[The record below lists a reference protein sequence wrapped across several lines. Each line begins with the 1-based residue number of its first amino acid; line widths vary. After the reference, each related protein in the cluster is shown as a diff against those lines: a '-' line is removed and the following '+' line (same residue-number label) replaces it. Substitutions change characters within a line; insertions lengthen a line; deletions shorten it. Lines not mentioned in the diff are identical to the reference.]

1 MDFVWEAVKE
11 SLIMFP
17 FLFGAYVL
25 VELIEFLTSKKLN
38 GNVLKSRVAPLV
50 GAGVGLLPQCGFG
63 VVASDLYSKRKITM
77 GTLLAIFFA
86 TSDEAVPLLIISP
99 EKAIYL
105 LPLLAIKFVFGF
117 SLGFIVDAIVNRKRV
132 PVVHGDCHA
141 AGAPRNDNEN
151 KDEPPLSQGDNPPPS
166 GRSEHGDCHAADAPC
181 NDNEN
186 KDEHPLSQG
195 DNPPQSGRSAADA
208 PRNDSVHGDCHVA
221 GAPRNDSV
229 HEEGHHVGC
238 CGHHIEEEENEPWAK
253 RYLLHPALHSLKV
266 FAFVLIV
273 NLVLGGLIALIGEN
287 ELMAFLNSARYVT
300 PVLAVL
306 VGLIPN
312 CAASEV
318 LTLLFI
324 SGGLSFGA
332 CVAGLCANAGIA
344 MVVLFK
350 QNKNMKENLTIF
362 GVLSGV
368 SLVVGYLVTII
379 MDLI

>member
-1 MDFVWEAVKE
+1 MGFVWEAVKE

-141 AGAPRNDNEN
+141 TLAMTDKHGDCHAAGAHCNDNEN
-151 KDEPPLSQGDNPPPS
+151 KDEP
-166 GRSEHGDCHAADAPC
+166 
-181 NDNEN
+181 
-186 KDEHPLSQG
+186 PLSQG

-208 PRNDSVHGDCHVA
+208 PSNDSVHGDCHVA
-221 GAPRNDSV
+221 DAPRNDSV

-238 CGHHIEEEENEPWAK
+238 CGHHIEDEENEPWAK

>member
-1 MDFVWEAVKE
+1 M
-11 SLIMFP
+11 
-17 FLFGAYVL
+17 
-25 VELIEFLTSKKLN
+25 
-38 GNVLKSRVAPLV
+38 PL
-50 GAGVGLLPQCGFG
+50 
-63 VVASDLYSKRKITM
+63 D
-77 GTLLAIFFA
+77 
-86 TSDEAVPLLIISP
+86 
-99 EKAIYL
+99 
-105 LPLLAIKFVFGF
+105 
-117 SLGFIVDAIVNRKRV
+117 
-132 PVVHGDCHA
+132 H
-141 AGAPRNDNEN
+141 
-151 KDEPPLSQGDNPPPS
+151 PPP
-166 GRSEHGDCHAADAPC
+166 R
-181 NDNEN
+181 
-186 KDEHPLSQG
+186 
-195 DNPPQSGRSAADA
+195 GRSAACAVND
-208 PRNDSVHGDCHVA
+208 DSVQGDCLRLLAMTDKHE
-221 GAPRNDSV
+221 
-229 HEEGHHVGC
+229 EEGHHVGC
-238 CGHHIEEEENEPWAK
+238 CGHHIEDEENEPWAK

-287 ELMAFLNSARYVT
+287 ELMTFLNSARYVT

-368 SLVVGYLVTII
+368 SLVVGYVVTII

>member
-117 SLGFIVDAIVNRKRV
+117 SLGFIVDAIVNRKRA

-141 AGAPRNDNEN
+141 AGAFCNDNEN

-166 GRSEHGDCHAADAPC
+166 GRSEHGDCHAACASC
-181 NDNEN
+181 
-186 KDEHPLSQG
+186 
-195 DNPPQSGRSAADA
+195 
-208 PRNDSVHGDCHVA
+208 
-221 GAPRNDSV
+221 NDSV

-238 CGHHIEEEENEPWAK
+238 CGHHIEDEENEPWAK

-350 QNKNMKENLTIF
+350 QNKNMKENITIF

>member
-1 MDFVWEAVKE
+1 MDFVWGAVKE

-117 SLGFIVDAIVNRKRV
+117 SLGFIVDAIVNRKRA

-141 AGAPRNDNEN
+141 AGAPCNDNEN

-166 GRSEHGDCHAADAPC
+166 GRSE
-181 NDNEN
+181 
-186 KDEHPLSQG
+186 
-195 DNPPQSGRSAADA
+195 
-208 PRNDSVHGDCHVA
+208 HGDCHVA

-238 CGHHIEEEENEPWAK
+238 CGHHIEDEENEPWAK

>member
-117 SLGFIVDAIVNRKRV
+117 SLGFIVDAIVNRKRA
-132 PVVHGDCHA
+132 PVVHGDCHVA
-141 AGAPRNDNEN
+141 DAPRNDSEN
-151 KDEPPLSQGDNPPPS
+151 KDEPPLSQGDNPPPR
-166 GRSEHGDCHAADAPC
+166 GRSAACAVNDDSVQEDCHAALAMTDKH
-181 NDNEN
+181 E
-186 KDEHPLSQG
+186 
-195 DNPPQSGRSAADA
+195 
-208 PRNDSVHGDCHVA
+208 
-221 GAPRNDSV
+221 
-229 HEEGHHVGC
+229 EEGHHVGC
-238 CGHHIEEEENEPWAK
+238 CGHHIEDEENEPWAK

-287 ELMAFLNSARYVT
+287 ELMTFLNSARYVT

-368 SLVVGYLVTII
+368 SLVVGYVVTII

>member
-117 SLGFIVDAIVNRKRV
+117 SLGFIVDAIVNRKRA

-141 AGAPRNDNEN
+141 AGAPCNDNEN

-166 GRSEHGDCHAADAPC
+166 G
-181 NDNEN
+181 
-186 KDEHPLSQG
+186 Q
-195 DNPPQSGRSAADA
+195 SAAD
-208 PRNDSVHGDCHVA
+208 
-221 GAPRNDSV
+221 APRNDSV

-238 CGHHIEEEENEPWAK
+238 CGHHIEDEENEPWAK

>member
-1 MDFVWEAVKE
+1 M
-11 SLIMFP
+11 
-17 FLFGAYVL
+17 
-25 VELIEFLTSKKLN
+25 
-38 GNVLKSRVAPLV
+38 
-50 GAGVGLLPQCGFG
+50 
-63 VVASDLYSKRKITM
+63 
-77 GTLLAIFFA
+77 
-86 TSDEAVPLLIISP
+86 
-99 EKAIYL
+99 
-105 LPLLAIKFVFGF
+105 
-117 SLGFIVDAIVNRKRV
+117 
-132 PVVHGDCHA
+132 
-141 AGAPRNDNEN
+141 
-151 KDEPPLSQGDNPPPS
+151 
-166 GRSEHGDCHAADAPC
+166 
-181 NDNEN
+181 
-186 KDEHPLSQG
+186 
-195 DNPPQSGRSAADA
+195 
-208 PRNDSVHGDCHVA
+208 
-221 GAPRNDSV
+221 
-229 HEEGHHVGC
+229 
-238 CGHHIEEEENEPWAK
+238 
-253 RYLLHPALHSLKV
+253 HPALHSLKV

-368 SLVVGYLVTII
+368 SLVVGYVVTII
-379 MDLI
+379 MDFI

>member
-117 SLGFIVDAIVNRKRV
+117 SLGFVVDAIVSRKRA
-132 PVVHGDCHA
+132 PVVHADCHA
-141 AGAPRNDNEN
+141 GDDD
-151 KDEPPLSQGDNPPPS
+151 KHGDEPPLSQGDNPPPR
-166 GRSEHGDCHAADAPC
+166 GRSIADASR
-181 NDNEN
+181 NDSKNVLGTAN
-186 KDEHPLSQG
+186 
-195 DNPPQSGRSAADA
+195 A
-208 PRNDSVHGDCHVA
+208 PRNDSEHEGRSAACAVIDDNVHGHGHD
-221 GAPRNDSV
+221 GDGEE
-229 HEEGHHVGC
+229 HEEEEHHVGC
-238 CGHHIEEEENEPWAK
+238 CGHHIEDEENEPWAK

-273 NLVLGGLIALIGEN
+273 NLLLGGLIELIGEN

-368 SLVVGYLVTII
+368 SLVVGYIVTII

>member
-117 SLGFIVDAIVNRKRV
+117 SLGFVVDAIVSRKRM
-132 PVVHGDCHA
+132 PVVHGDCHVA
-141 AGAPRNDNEN
+141 DAPRNDNEN
-151 KDEPPLSQGDNPPPS
+151 KNEPPLSQGDNPPPR
-166 GRSEHGDCHAADAPC
+166 GRSEH
-181 NDNEN
+181 E
-186 KDEHPLSQG
+186 
-195 DNPPQSGRSAADA
+195 
-208 PRNDSVHGDCHVA
+208 
-221 GAPRNDSV
+221 
-229 HEEGHHVGC
+229 EEGHHVGC
-238 CGHHIEEEENEPWAK
+238 CGHHIEDEENEPWAK

-368 SLVVGYLVTII
+368 SLVVGYVVTII

>member
-117 SLGFIVDAIVNRKRV
+117 SLGFIVDAIVNRKRA

-141 AGAPRNDNEN
+141 ADAPRNDSEN
-151 KDEPPLSQGDNPPPS
+151 KDEPPLSQGDNPPPR
-166 GRSEHGDCHAADAPC
+166 GRSEH
-181 NDNEN
+181 E
-186 KDEHPLSQG
+186 
-195 DNPPQSGRSAADA
+195 
-208 PRNDSVHGDCHVA
+208 
-221 GAPRNDSV
+221 
-229 HEEGHHVGC
+229 EEGHHVGC
-238 CGHHIEEEENEPWAK
+238 CGHHIEDEENEPWAK

-368 SLVVGYLVTII
+368 SLVVGYVVTII

>member
-1 MDFVWEAVKE
+1 MDFVWRAVKE

-117 SLGFIVDAIVNRKRV
+117 SLGFIVDAIVNRKRA

-141 AGAPRNDNEN
+141 AGAPCNDNEN

-166 GRSEHGDCHAADAPC
+166 GRSAAD
-181 NDNEN
+181 
-186 KDEHPLSQG
+186 
-195 DNPPQSGRSAADA
+195 
-208 PRNDSVHGDCHVA
+208 
-221 GAPRNDSV
+221 APRNDSV

-238 CGHHIEEEENEPWAK
+238 CGHHIEDEENEPWAK

>member
-1 MDFVWEAVKE
+1 MDFVWGAVKE

-141 AGAPRNDNEN
+141 AGAPCNDNEN

-166 GRSEHGDCHAADAPC
+166 GQSE
-181 NDNEN
+181 
-186 KDEHPLSQG
+186 
-195 DNPPQSGRSAADA
+195 
-208 PRNDSVHGDCHVA
+208 HGDCHVA

>member
-117 SLGFIVDAIVNRKRV
+117 NLGFIVDAIVNRKRV

-141 AGAPRNDNEN
+141 AGAPCNDNEN

-166 GRSEHGDCHAADAPC
+166 GRSAAD
-181 NDNEN
+181 
-186 KDEHPLSQG
+186 
-195 DNPPQSGRSAADA
+195 
-208 PRNDSVHGDCHVA
+208 
-221 GAPRNDSV
+221 APRNDSV

-238 CGHHIEEEENEPWAK
+238 CGHHIEDEENEPWAK

>member
-117 SLGFIVDAIVNRKRV
+117 SLGFIVDAIVNRKRAS
-132 PVVHGDCHA
+132 VVHGDCHA
-141 AGAPRNDNEN
+141 AAAPRNDKEN
-151 KDEPPLSQGDNPPPS
+151 KDEPPLSQGDNPPP
-166 GRSEHGDCHAADAPC
+166 R
-181 NDNEN
+181 
-186 KDEHPLSQG
+186 
-195 DNPPQSGRSAADA
+195 GRSAA
-208 PRNDSVHGDCHVA
+208 C
-221 GAPRNDSV
+221 APRNDSV

-238 CGHHIEEEENEPWAK
+238 CGHHIEDEENEPWAK

>member
-117 SLGFIVDAIVNRKRV
+117 SLGFIVDAIVNRKRA
-132 PVVHGDCHA
+132 PVVQGDCHA
-141 AGAPRNDNEN
+141 ALAMTDKHE
-151 KDEPPLSQGDNPPPS
+151 
-166 GRSEHGDCHAADAPC
+166 
-181 NDNEN
+181 
-186 KDEHPLSQG
+186 
-195 DNPPQSGRSAADA
+195 
-208 PRNDSVHGDCHVA
+208 
-221 GAPRNDSV
+221 
-229 HEEGHHVGC
+229 EEGHHVGC
-238 CGHHIEEEENEPWAK
+238 CGHHIEDEENEPWAK

-368 SLVVGYLVTII
+368 SLVVGYVVTII

>member
-99 EKAIYL
+99 ETAIYL

-117 SLGFIVDAIVNRKRV
+117 SLGFIVDAIVNRKRA

-141 AGAPRNDNEN
+141 DGAPCNDNEN

-166 GRSEHGDCHAADAPC
+166 GRSAAD
-181 NDNEN
+181 
-186 KDEHPLSQG
+186 
-195 DNPPQSGRSAADA
+195 
-208 PRNDSVHGDCHVA
+208 
-221 GAPRNDSV
+221 APRNDSV

-238 CGHHIEEEENEPWAK
+238 CGHHIEDEENEPWAK

>member
-105 LPLLAIKFVFGF
+105 LPLLGIKFVFGF
-117 SLGFIVDAIVNRKRV
+117 SLGFVVDAIVSRKRR
-132 PVVHGDCHA
+132 PVVQWDCHDGDGDKHGDCHV
-141 AGAPRNDNEN
+141 
-151 KDEPPLSQGDNPPPS
+151 
-166 GRSEHGDCHAADAPC
+166 
-181 NDNEN
+181 
-186 KDEHPLSQG
+186 
-195 DNPPQSGRSAADA
+195 ADA
-208 PRNDSVHGDCHVA
+208 PRNDSVH
-221 GAPRNDSV
+221 
-229 HEEGHHVGC
+229 EEEEHHVGC
-238 CGHHIEEEENEPWAK
+238 CGHHIEDEENEPWAK

-273 NLVLGGLIALIGEN
+273 NLLLGGLIELIGEN

>member
-151 KDEPPLSQGDNPPPS
+151 KDEPPLSQGDNPP
-166 GRSEHGDCHAADAPC
+166 
-181 NDNEN
+181 
-186 KDEHPLSQG
+186 
-195 DNPPQSGRSAADA
+195 QSGRSAAD
-208 PRNDSVHGDCHVA
+208 
-221 GAPRNDSV
+221 APRNDSV

-238 CGHHIEEEENEPWAK
+238 CGHHIEDEENEPWAK

>member
-117 SLGFIVDAIVNRKRV
+117 SLGFIVDAIVNRKRA
-132 PVVHGDCHA
+132 PVVHVDCHVA
-141 AGAPRNDNEN
+141 DAPRNDKEN
-151 KDEPPLSQGDNPPPS
+151 KNEPPLSQGDNPPPR
-166 GRSEHGDCHAADAPC
+166 GRSEH
-181 NDNEN
+181 E
-186 KDEHPLSQG
+186 
-195 DNPPQSGRSAADA
+195 
-208 PRNDSVHGDCHVA
+208 
-221 GAPRNDSV
+221 
-229 HEEGHHVGC
+229 EEGHHVGC
-238 CGHHIEEEENEPWAK
+238 CGHHIEDEENEPWAK

-368 SLVVGYLVTII
+368 SLVVGYVVTII

>member
-117 SLGFIVDAIVNRKRV
+117 SLGFIVDAIVNRKRA

-141 AGAPRNDNEN
+141 AAPRNDKEN
-151 KDEPPLSQGDNPPPS
+151 KNEPPLSQGDNPPPS
-166 GRSEHGDCHAADAPC
+166 GRSEH
-181 NDNEN
+181 E
-186 KDEHPLSQG
+186 
-195 DNPPQSGRSAADA
+195 
-208 PRNDSVHGDCHVA
+208 
-221 GAPRNDSV
+221 
-229 HEEGHHVGC
+229 EEGHHVGC
-238 CGHHIEEEENEPWAK
+238 CGHHIEDEENEPWAK

-287 ELMAFLNSARYVT
+287 ELMVFLNSARYVT

-368 SLVVGYLVTII
+368 SLVVGYVVTII

>member
-117 SLGFIVDAIVNRKRV
+117 SLGFIVDAIVNRKRA

-141 AGAPRNDNEN
+141 AGAPCNDNEN

-166 GRSEHGDCHAADAPC
+166 GRS
-181 NDNEN
+181 
-186 KDEHPLSQG
+186 
-195 DNPPQSGRSAADA
+195 AADA
-208 PRNDSVHGDCHVA
+208 PRNDSVHGDCLRLLAMTDKQGDCHVA

-238 CGHHIEEEENEPWAK
+238 CGHHIEDEENEPWAK

-266 FAFVLIV
+266 FVFVLIV

>member
-77 GTLLAIFFA
+77 GTILAIFFA

-141 AGAPRNDNEN
+141 AGAPCNDNEN
-151 KDEPPLSQGDNPPPS
+151 KDEPS
-166 GRSEHGDCHAADAPC
+166 
-181 NDNEN
+181 
-186 KDEHPLSQG
+186 LSQG

-208 PRNDSVHGDCHVA
+208 PRNDSVH
-221 GAPRNDSV
+221 
-229 HEEGHHVGC
+229 EEGHHVGC
-238 CGHHIEEEENEPWAK
+238 CGHHIEDEENEPWAK

-350 QNKNMKENLTIF
+350 QNKNVKENLTIF

>member
-117 SLGFIVDAIVNRKRV
+117 SLGFIVDAIVNRKRA

-141 AGAPRNDNEN
+141 AGAPCNDNEN

-166 GRSEHGDCHAADAPC
+166 GRSAAD
-181 NDNEN
+181 
-186 KDEHPLSQG
+186 
-195 DNPPQSGRSAADA
+195 
-208 PRNDSVHGDCHVA
+208 
-221 GAPRNDSV
+221 APRNDSV

-266 FAFVLIV
+266 FAFVFIV

>member
-1 MDFVWEAVKE
+1 MDFVWGAVKE

-117 SLGFIVDAIVNRKRV
+117 SLGFIVDAIVNRKRA

-141 AGAPRNDNEN
+141 AGAPCNDNEN

-166 GRSEHGDCHAADAPC
+166 GRSAAD
-181 NDNEN
+181 
-186 KDEHPLSQG
+186 
-195 DNPPQSGRSAADA
+195 
-208 PRNDSVHGDCHVA
+208 
-221 GAPRNDSV
+221 APRNDSV

-238 CGHHIEEEENEPWAK
+238 CGHHIEDEENEPWAK

>member
-117 SLGFIVDAIVNRKRV
+117 SLGFIVDAIVSRKRM
-132 PVVHGDCHA
+132 PVVQLDCHA
-141 AGAPRNDNEN
+141 SLAMTD
-151 KDEPPLSQGDNPPPS
+151 KLGDD
-166 GRSEHGDCHAADAPC
+166 HDGDD
-181 NDNEN
+181 D
-186 KDEHPLSQG
+186 K
-195 DNPPQSGRSAADA
+195 
-208 PRNDSVHGDCHVA
+208 HGDCHVA
-221 GAPRNDSV
+221 NAPRNNSKNVLGTADAFRNDSV
-229 HEEGHHVGC
+229 HEEEEHHVGC
-238 CGHHIEEEENEPWAK
+238 CGHHIEDEENEPWAK

-273 NLVLGGLIALIGEN
+273 NLLLGGLIELIGEN

>member
-117 SLGFIVDAIVNRKRV
+117 SLGFIVDAIVNRKRA
-132 PVVHGDCHA
+132 PVVHVDCHVA
-141 AGAPRNDNEN
+141 DAPRNDKEN
-151 KDEPPLSQGDNPPPS
+151 KNEPPLSQGDNPPPR
-166 GRSEHGDCHAADAPC
+166 GRSEH
-181 NDNEN
+181 E
-186 KDEHPLSQG
+186 
-195 DNPPQSGRSAADA
+195 
-208 PRNDSVHGDCHVA
+208 
-221 GAPRNDSV
+221 
-229 HEEGHHVGC
+229 EEGHHVGC
-238 CGHHIEEEENEPWAK
+238 CGHHIEDEENEPWAK

-266 FAFVLIV
+266 FAFVVIV

-368 SLVVGYLVTII
+368 SLVVGYVVTII

>member
-117 SLGFIVDAIVNRKRV
+117 SLGFIVDAIVNRKRA
-132 PVVHGDCHA
+132 PVVQGEGHVADGKEHG
-141 AGAPRNDNEN
+141 
-151 KDEPPLSQGDNPPPS
+151 DEPPLSQGDNPPPR
-166 GRSEHGDCHAADAPC
+166 GRSEH
-181 NDNEN
+181 E
-186 KDEHPLSQG
+186 
-195 DNPPQSGRSAADA
+195 
-208 PRNDSVHGDCHVA
+208 
-221 GAPRNDSV
+221 
-229 HEEGHHVGC
+229 EEGHHVGC
-238 CGHHIEEEENEPWAK
+238 CGHHIEDEENEPWAK

-287 ELMAFLNSARYVT
+287 ELMSFLNSARYVT

-368 SLVVGYLVTII
+368 SLVVGYVVTII

>member
-132 PVVHGDCHA
+132 SVLHGDCHVA
-141 AGAPRNDNEN
+141 DAPCNDNEN
-151 KDEPPLSQGDNPPPS
+151 KDEPPLSQGDNPP
-166 GRSEHGDCHAADAPC
+166 
-181 NDNEN
+181 
-186 KDEHPLSQG
+186 
-195 DNPPQSGRSAADA
+195 QSGQSAADA
-208 PRNDSVHGDCHVA
+208 PRNDSVHGDCHA
-221 GAPRNDSV
+221 ADALRNDSV

-238 CGHHIEEEENEPWAK
+238 CGHHIEDEENKPWAK

>member
-117 SLGFIVDAIVNRKRV
+117 SLGFIVDVIVNRKRA
-132 PVVHGDCHA
+132 PVVHEDCHA
-141 AGAPRNDNEN
+141 AAAPRNDSEN
-151 KDEPPLSQGDNPPPS
+151 KDEPPLSQGDNPPPR
-166 GRSEHGDCHAADAPC
+166 GRSEH
-181 NDNEN
+181 E
-186 KDEHPLSQG
+186 
-195 DNPPQSGRSAADA
+195 
-208 PRNDSVHGDCHVA
+208 
-221 GAPRNDSV
+221 
-229 HEEGHHVGC
+229 EEGHHVGC
-238 CGHHIEEEENEPWAK
+238 CGHHIEDEENEPWAK

-368 SLVVGYLVTII
+368 SLVVGYVVTII

>member
-117 SLGFIVDAIVNRKRV
+117 SLGFIVDAIVNRKRA

-141 AGAPRNDNEN
+141 AGAPCNDNEN

-166 GRSEHGDCHAADAPC
+166 GQSE
-181 NDNEN
+181 
-186 KDEHPLSQG
+186 
-195 DNPPQSGRSAADA
+195 
-208 PRNDSVHGDCHVA
+208 HGDCHVA

-238 CGHHIEEEENEPWAK
+238 CGHHIEDEENEPWAK

>member
-1 MDFVWEAVKE
+1 MDFVWGAVKE

-141 AGAPRNDNEN
+141 AGAPCNDNEN
-151 KDEPPLSQGDNPPPS
+151 KDEPPLLQGDNPPPS
-166 GRSEHGDCHAADAPC
+166 GRSEHGDCH
-181 NDNEN
+181 
-186 KDEHPLSQG
+186 
-195 DNPPQSGRSAADA
+195 
-208 PRNDSVHGDCHVA
+208 VA
-221 GAPRNDSV
+221 GAPRNGSV

>member
-141 AGAPRNDNEN
+141 AGAHCNDNEN

-166 GRSEHGDCHAADAPC
+166 GRSAAD
-181 NDNEN
+181 
-186 KDEHPLSQG
+186 
-195 DNPPQSGRSAADA
+195 
-208 PRNDSVHGDCHVA
+208 
-221 GAPRNDSV
+221 APRNDSV

-238 CGHHIEEEENEPWAK
+238 CGHHIEDEENEPWAK

>member
-1 MDFVWEAVKE
+1 MDFVWGAVKE

-117 SLGFIVDAIVNRKRV
+117 SLGFIVDAIVNRKRA

-141 AGAPRNDNEN
+141 ADAPRNHNEN

-166 GRSEHGDCHAADAPC
+166 GRSEQGDCHAACA
-181 NDNEN
+181 
-186 KDEHPLSQG
+186 S
-195 DNPPQSGRSAADA
+195 
-208 PRNDSVHGDCHVA
+208 
-221 GAPRNDSV
+221 RNDSV

>member
-141 AGAPRNDNEN
+141 AGASCNDNEN

-166 GRSEHGDCHAADAPC
+166 GRSAAD
-181 NDNEN
+181 
-186 KDEHPLSQG
+186 
-195 DNPPQSGRSAADA
+195 
-208 PRNDSVHGDCHVA
+208 
-221 GAPRNDSV
+221 APRNDSV